1 MSRTGQR
8 YANSAN
14 RASNPFDSDSD
25 DDIRPPPRPTRR
37 SSEPV
42 LPAISSNPFDDDH
55 DKAGPGKT
63 GSGNPF
69 SDGEGVSESQ
79 QQSKG
84 GNSRYRI
91 MGGGFVA
98 QVKEK
103 AASIGGSA
111 MWTVGKSKEDGAAQ
125 AQTLKPKST
134 AEEQKQRDELFTS
147 QAQVE
152 DSTSNSRFSVPR
164 AARDRYKNDF
174 RDEGGFE
181 NQSVQELENY
191 AVYKSEE
198 TTDAVN
204 NCLKIAEDIRED
216 GTRTMIMLHQQ
227 GEQIERTHMQA
238 VGVDQELSRGEKL
251 LGSLGGIFSKT
262 WKPKKTRQITGPVI
276 TKGDSF
282 KRRAAHT
289 EQRERLGIARGP
301 KDKSGT
307 REHPSASTAQERI
320 QLEKE
325 KQDDALSDL
334 SNLLGD
340 LKVMAVDMGSEI
352 ERQNKALDHLHD
364 DVEELNYRVKGAN
377 ERGRRLLGK

>member
-8 YANSAN
+8 YASSGN

-25 DDIRPPPRPTRR
+25 DDLRPSAKPTRR

-55 DKAGPGKT
+55 GKA

-69 SDGEGVSESQ
+69 SDDEGVSQRQ
-79 QQSKG
+79 QPPKG
-84 GNSRYRI
+84 GNGF
-91 MGGGFVA
+91 MGGFFD

-111 MWTVGKSKEDGAAQ
+111 MWTAGKSKEAGDAQ
-125 AQTLKPKST
+125 AQTLKPNIA
-134 AEEQKQRDELFTS
+134 AEEQKQGDEQFTS
-147 QAQVE
+147 HAQVD

-174 RDEGGFE
+174 RDEGGLE

-198 TTDAVN
+198 TTNAVN

-216 GTRTMIMLHQQ
+216 GTRTMLMLHQQ

-238 VGVDQELSRGEKL
+238 VGIDQELSRVNIL
-251 LGSLGGIFSKT
+251 LFLLVHFLFLDLEPILMSAIYLINF
-262 WKPKKTRQITGPVI
+262 RL
-276 TKGDSF
+276 
-282 KRRAAHT
+282 HT
-289 EQRERLGIARGP
+289 V
-301 KDKSGT
+301 
-307 REHPSASTAQERI
+307 
-320 QLEKE
+320 
-325 KQDDALSDL
+325 SDRNCAPL
-334 SNLLGD
+334 WL
-340 LKVMAVDMGSEI
+340 I
-352 ERQNKALDHLHD
+352 
-364 DVEELNYRVKGAN
+364 
-377 ERGRRLLGK
+377 